1 MIVTVTGV
9 VSVAIPVLVPMIVP
23 LIVPL
28 GSADA
33 IRAALGIKGRLLRQK
48 PAAETL
54 DQLLDDVVA
63 ADAQAP
69 AEELRRQ
76 MSVAEVPGDPHQFG
90 RPPGRD
96 VDDAFRRG
104 TDLHDAAIVEQ
115 EAVAM
120 AQRDR
125 LGQVEE
131 EVEPAVGPHRDAA
144 AVAGVIVEEDEVSGA
159 CRLARKNCHRADHGQ
174 KRK

>member
-69 AEELRRQ
+69 
-76 MSVAEVPGDPHQFG
+76 DPHQFG